1 MTNALWQRLACLC
14 EGTGLTLHPGDV
26 CQCGNTEVMQR
37 AKPADRNI
45 YHIRELKKN
54 KAVLMLASL
63 RALRYIS
70 ARAHCVSVDSL
81 LGVLLFC
88 SCCFLLQT
96 LLFDIFHFFLLS
108 VSPVA
113 LIPLSYPSCLCMFLT
128 CATMCAVFLSGGC
141 YLQFET
147 MMRELL

>member
-113 LIPLSYPSCLCMFLT
+113 LIPLISIVPLHVFD
-128 CATMCAVFLSGGC
+128 MCYYVCCISFWRMLPPV
-141 YLQFET
+141 
-147 MMRELL
+147 